1 MGRKKLCR
9 LKILNSV
16 FFEINLTLF
25 EIVREMKQKTVEN
38 SDIKGIILFSEIV
51 HLIEFVRSSKLG
63 IIK

>member
-38 SDIKGIILFSEIV
+38 SDIKGIILFSEI
-51 HLIEFVRSSKLG
+51 LRFFK
-63 IIK
+63 IISD

>member
-25 EIVREMKQKTVEN
+25 EIVREMKQKIVEN
-38 SDIKGIILFSEIV
+38 SDIKGIILFSEI
-51 HLIEFVRSSKLG
+51 L
-63 IIK
+63 

>member
-38 SDIKGIILFSEIV
+38 SDIKGIILISEI
-51 HLIEFVRSSKLG
+51 LRFFK
-63 IIK
+63 IISD

>member
-9 LKILNSV
+9 SKILNFV

-38 SDIKGIILFSEIV
+38 SDIKGIILFSEI
-51 HLIEFVRSSKLG
+51 L
-63 IIK
+63 

>member
-16 FFEINLTLF
+16 FCEINLTLF

-38 SDIKGIILFSEIV
+38 SDIKGIILFSEI
-51 HLIEFVRSSKLG
+51 L
-63 IIK
+63 